1 MRISDWS
8 SDVCSSDLRYRT
20 AQREALD
27 RLEARRDLAVH
38 RVAEVGEMFVAASD
52 LDVEHV
58 AEIGVE
64 FDIAGEAV
72 ARVVDFGAWHETAE
86 HLRTDARAPG
96 IGIRAHRV
104 ARGFARDDL
113 VIIVQNGSARCRD

>member
-1 MRISDWS
+1 
-8 SDVCSSDLRYRT
+8 
-20 AQREALD
+20 
-27 RLEARRDLAVH
+27 
-38 RVAEVGEMFVAASD
+38 MFVAASD

-72 ARVVDFGAWHETAE
+72 ARGVDFGAWHDTAE
-86 HLRTDARAPG
+86 HLRTDARALG
-96 IGIRAHRV
+96 IEIGADRV

-113 VIIVQNGSARCRD
+113 VILVPPLGAERERGVAEAEVEGDRKSVVAGKSGAARVNLGGRRSL